1 MVMSCNLYIILFYF
15 RESYLTD
22 DTYGRD
28 IWEPYLFVV
37 FKVVGLSCPYLS
49 SVRSLMC
56 NGVCFTVLYCV

>member
-1 MVMSCNLYIILFYF
+1 MTCNLNIILFYF

-28 IWEPYLFVV
+28 IWVPYLLIVL
-37 FKVVGLSCPYLS
+37 KVLGLSCPYLS
-49 SVRSLMC
+49 SVHSLMC